1 MSVNFTDCF
10 QNVADSGRARCFIE
24 IRKRDKAAFSINV
37 EYSICRRALHR
48 ILSELQEIP
57 DNCWRLVNFPQIIR
71 KSLNLLKRI
80 RYKGS
85 FRRDR
90 GCSAKK
96 QTPTT
101 VHHGTRKYDTKKNC
115 TLIFETGNI
124 KIEKQKQERLITFD
138 NFAESGLG
146 G

>member
-10 QNVADSGRARCFIE
+10 RTVADSGRARCFIE
-24 IRKRDKAAFSINV
+24 IGKRDKAAFSINV
-37 EYSICRRALHR
+37 ESSICRQALHR

-57 DNCWRLVNFPQIIR
+57 DDCWRLVNFPQIIR
-71 KSLNLLKRI
+71 KSLNLLNRI

-101 VHHGTRKYDTKKNC
+101 VHHGTRKHDTKKNY

-124 KIEKQKQERLITFD
+124 KIKSK
-138 NFAESGLG
+138 NKNV
-146 G
+146 